1 MAEERD
7 RSDANGVDRP
17 HDVLAADEFGI
28 PTSNRPYADPHTG
41 EHEAHDVLAA
51 DEFAMPTRSG
61 YRPDPHAGEHEA
73 HDVLAADEFAMPGGA
88 EPHGESGG
96 GKSRSGLILPL
107 LAVALALIF
116 VLRRRI

>member
-7 RSDANGVDRP
+7 PSDANGVDRP

-28 PTSNRPYADPHTG
+28 PTSNRAYADPHTG

-51 DEFAMPTRSG
+51 DEFAMPTRSS
-61 YRPDPHAGEHEA
+61 YRPDPHTAEHEA

-88 EPHGESGG
+88 EPHGASGG
-96 GKSRSGLILPL
+96 GFAPRSLLLPL
-107 LAVALALIF
+107 LALAIALI
-116 VLRRRI
+116 VLRRRA